1 MPTGYKTAKSNFI
14 TAPEIADVCAISVSK
29 AYKILAELNADLQK
43 MGKCTLRGKTN
54 RRYFEMR
61 YLDI

>member
-1 MPTGYKTAKSNFI
+1 MPADYKTAKSNFI

-43 MGKCTLRGKTN
+43 MGKSN

-61 YLDI
+61 YLDV